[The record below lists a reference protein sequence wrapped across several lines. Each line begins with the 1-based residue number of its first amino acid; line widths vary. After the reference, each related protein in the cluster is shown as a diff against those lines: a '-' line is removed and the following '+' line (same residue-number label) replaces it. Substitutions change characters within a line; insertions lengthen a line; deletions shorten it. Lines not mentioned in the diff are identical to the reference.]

1 MLIPYKDK
9 GEYYNIALRICIYI
23 VNTISDMESV
33 IEFGGGFTFW
43 LQGEISHEQQ

>member
-23 VNTISDMESV
+23 YIVNTISDMESV
-33 IEFGGGFTFW
+33 IEFGGGFTF
-43 LQGEISHEQQ
+43 